1 MKNWEDVKIAPE
13 FNEQGVACYRLT
25 GADFLNEYYI
35 ISEAETRKLLNTP
48 EIVGYE
54 VYNCLISSTSQMLY
68 YLKEQKKV
76 TTANILSILRGALNY
91 PLEESCYREHI
102 RVHDISF
109 LSSERVFEN
118 EEIAGLEIKYSKLTM
133 VPDSTLMIGDIIA
146 SGETL
151 IHCLRYVTDFYR
163 EHGAKLRNI
172 IIFTIG
178 GTKGIDILEDLTRDI
193 REFWPEF
200 EGFITVYYEGIFAT
214 YQDKG
219 VSGINLPD
227 VDFYW
232 KGGIVAPEFRRETL
246 SMCSPLFEKCIIYDG
261 GARRYEIHEHVEEVL
276 EFWEGIRERADQ
288 INFPKLLEEKLGYEL
303 PIDYEDWIAAI
314 EKLSAN
320 PLMKIIISKP
330 MAKDCQYKKIVVE
343 KKGDGYQAAK
353 YTEKQVFHDNFGVED
368 LQGYLMEAIH
378 DTFLQVNAWDEKKEY
393 SLLISKKGA
402 VTLRAK
408 ASKEAP
414 DTVTEHNRK
423 KNYILDEGQVIPP
436 LVDMGIFTGEGK
448 VVKSM
453 YDKFRQINRFIE
465 MIDDAIREYKG
476 EEIHIIDFGCG
487 KSYLTFITL

>member
-1 MKNWEDVKIAPE
+1 MNHWNNVVLEPV
-13 FNEQGVACYRLT
+13 FNEQGVICYRLE
-25 GADFLNEYYI
+25 GENYVNEYYVT
-35 ISEAETRKLLNTP
+35 SEAETRKLLNTP

-54 VYNCLISSTSQMLY
+54 VYNCLIPSTSQMLY

-109 LSSERVFEN
+109 LSSERVFVE

-133 VPDSTLMIGDIIA
+133 VPDSTLLIGDIIA

-163 EHGAKLRNI
+163 SHGAKLRNI

-178 GTKGIDILEDLTRDI
+178 GTKGIEILEKLTQEI

-200 EGFITVYYEGIFAT
+200 EGFITIYYEGIFST

-232 KGGIVAPEFRRETL
+232 KDGIVAPEFRRETL

-276 EFWEGIRERADQ
+276 AFWEGILKRADQ
-288 INFPKLLEEKLGYEL
+288 IDFEELLAEKLGHALE
-303 PIDYEDWIAAI
+303 ISYEDWIAVNHYQKIRRADTRWLYQQERGYI
-314 EKLSAN
+314 ESVRGMSLKELAEQRIAEFTGT
-320 PLMKIIISKP
+320 L
-330 MAKDCQYKKIVVE
+330 KK
-343 KKGDGYQAAK
+343 
-353 YTEKQVFHDNFGVED
+353 
-368 LQGYLMEAIH
+368 
-378 DTFLQVNAWDEKKEY
+378 
-393 SLLISKKGA
+393 
-402 VTLRAK
+402 
-408 ASKEAP
+408 
-414 DTVTEHNRK
+414 
-423 KNYILDEGQVIPP
+423 YIL
-436 LVDMGIFTGEGK
+436 
-448 VVKSM
+448 
-453 YDKFRQINRFIE
+453 
-465 MIDDAIREYKG
+465 
-476 EEIHIIDFGCG
+476 
-487 KSYLTFITL
+487 

>member
-1 MKNWEDVKIAPE
+1 MKKDWENVTLMPE
-13 FNEQGVACYRLT
+13 FDEQGVACYRLD
-25 GADFLNEYYI
+25 GGDYLNEYYVV
-35 ISEAETRKLLNTP
+35 SEAETRKLLNTP

-54 VYNCLISSTSQMLY
+54 VYNCLIPSTSQMLY

-109 LSSERVFEN
+109 LSSERVFQE

-163 EHGAKLRNI
+163 NHGAKLRNI

-178 GTKGIDILEDLTRDI
+178 GTKGIEILEDLTRDI

-200 EGFITVYYEGIFAT
+200 EGFITVYYEGIFST

-232 KGGIVAPEFRRETL
+232 KDGIIAPEFRRETL
-246 SMCSPLFEKCIIYDG
+246 SMRNPLFEKCIIYDG

-276 EFWEGIRERADQ
+276 EFWKEMLARADK
-288 INFPKLLEEKLGYEL
+288 IDFKALLDEKLGYAT
-303 PIDYEDWIAAI
+303 PISFEDWVKANHY
-314 EKLSAN
+314 EK
-320 PLMKIIISKP
+320 ISSSVNKWL
-330 MAKDCQYKKIVVE
+330 YKQE
-343 KKGDGYQAAK
+343 
-353 YTEKQVFHDNFGVED
+353 
-368 LQGYLMEAIH
+368 QGYIQSMQ
-378 DTFLQVNAWDEKKEY
+378 D
-393 SLLISKKGA
+393 
-402 VTLRAK
+402 VTL
-408 ASKEAP
+408 KEIAEERIEQF
-414 DTVTEHNRK
+414 TTALK
-423 KNYILDEGQVIPP
+423 KYIL
-436 LVDMGIFTGEGK
+436 
-448 VVKSM
+448 
-453 YDKFRQINRFIE
+453 
-465 MIDDAIREYKG
+465 
-476 EEIHIIDFGCG
+476 
-487 KSYLTFITL
+487 

>member
-1 MKNWEDVKIAPE
+1 MNNWNNVVLEPV
-13 FNEQGVACYRLT
+13 FNEQGVICYRLE
-25 GADFLNEYYI
+25 GENYVNEYYVT
-35 ISEAETRKLLNTP
+35 SEAETRKLLNTP

-54 VYNCLISSTSQMLY
+54 VYNCLIPSTSQMLY

-109 LSSERVFEN
+109 LSSERVFVE

-133 VPDSTLMIGDIIA
+133 VPDSTLLIGDIIA

-163 EHGAKLRNI
+163 SHGAKLRNI

-178 GTKGIDILEDLTRDI
+178 GTKGIEILEKLTQEI

-200 EGFITVYYEGIFAT
+200 EGFITIYYEGIFST

-232 KGGIVAPEFRRETL
+232 KDGIVAPEFRRETL

-276 EFWEGIRERADQ
+276 AFWEGILKRADQ
-288 INFPKLLEEKLGYEL
+288 IDFEELLAEKLGHALE
-303 PIDYEDWIAAI
+303 ISYEDRIAVNHYQKIRRADTRWLYQQERGYI
-314 EKLSAN
+314 ESVRGMSLKELAEQRIAEFTGT
-320 PLMKIIISKP
+320 L
-330 MAKDCQYKKIVVE
+330 KK
-343 KKGDGYQAAK
+343 
-353 YTEKQVFHDNFGVED
+353 
-368 LQGYLMEAIH
+368 
-378 DTFLQVNAWDEKKEY
+378 
-393 SLLISKKGA
+393 
-402 VTLRAK
+402 
-408 ASKEAP
+408 
-414 DTVTEHNRK
+414 
-423 KNYILDEGQVIPP
+423 YIL
-436 LVDMGIFTGEGK
+436 
-448 VVKSM
+448 
-453 YDKFRQINRFIE
+453 
-465 MIDDAIREYKG
+465 
-476 EEIHIIDFGCG
+476 
-487 KSYLTFITL
+487 

>member
-1 MKNWEDVKIAPE
+1 MKNWNEVMLVPE
-13 FNEQGVACYRLT
+13 FNEQGVACYRLD
-25 GADFLNEYYI
+25 GGDYLNEYYI
-35 ISEAETRKLLNTP
+35 LSEAETRKLLNTP
-48 EIVGYE
+48 EVVGYE
-54 VYNCLISSTSQMLY
+54 VYNCLIQSTSQMLY

-109 LSSERVFEN
+109 LSSERVFAN

-178 GTKGIDILEDLTRDI
+178 GTKGIDLLEKLTGEI

-200 EGFITVYYEGIFAT
+200 EGFIAVYYEGIFST

-246 SMCSPLFEKCIIYDG
+246 SMQNPLFEKCTIYDG
-261 GARRYEIHEHVEEVL
+261 GARRYEIHEHIDEVL
-276 EFWEGIRERADQ
+276 EFWNGILERADKIDKQ
-288 INFPKLLEEKLGYEL
+288 ALLEEKLGHAL
-303 PIDYEDWIAAI
+303 PISYEDWVRDCHYGKLD
-314 EKLSAN
+314 EKLTRWLYQQERGFVES
-320 PLMKIIISKP
+320 LRGISLEQI
-330 MAKDCQYKKIVVE
+330 ALQRIEEFTSTLKK
-343 KKGDGYQAAK
+343 
-353 YTEKQVFHDNFGVED
+353 
-368 LQGYLMEAIH
+368 
-378 DTFLQVNAWDEKKEY
+378 
-393 SLLISKKGA
+393 
-402 VTLRAK
+402 
-408 ASKEAP
+408 
-414 DTVTEHNRK
+414 
-423 KNYILDEGQVIPP
+423 YIL
-436 LVDMGIFTGEGK
+436 
-448 VVKSM
+448 
-453 YDKFRQINRFIE
+453 
-465 MIDDAIREYKG
+465 
-476 EEIHIIDFGCG
+476 
-487 KSYLTFITL
+487 